1 MLHSMTGYGKTQ
13 ISLADKKI
21 TIEIKSLNSK
31 NIDINLKIPSIYREK
46 ELIIRNLIHNSLKRG
61 KIECSIFYELN
72 EGLNTTNINPQV
84 FKNYYKQLQLLQE
97 ELKIE
102 NSDLISSILRLPD
115 TLKSQKTELDE
126 GEWVVIEHGII
137 DALAQLTEFRE
148 QEGAAM
154 QEDLLLRSNNILK
167 LMESLLPFEG
177 NRIEKLKTRINK
189 SMEEFFQ
196 SEKTDKNRFE
206 QEMIFYIEK
215 LDISEE
221 KVRLL
226 NHCNYFNE
234 TLTNE
239 AEPGKKLAFISQEM
253 GREINTIGSKAND
266 SDMQHIVVNMKDEL
280 EKIKEQTLNI
290 L

>member
-31 NIDINLKIPSIYREK
+31 NIDINLKTPSIYREK
-46 ELIIRNLIHNSLKRG
+46 ELIIRNLIHNALKRG
-61 KIECSIFYELN
+61 KVECSIYYELN
-72 EGLNTTNINPQV
+72 EGLNTANINPQV

-102 NSDLISSILRLPD
+102 NSDILSSILRLPD
-115 TLKSQKTELDE
+115 TLKPQKTELGDDE
-126 GEWVVIEHGII
+126 WADIEKGII
-137 DALAQLTEFRE
+137 DALAQLAEFRE
-148 QEGAAM
+148 QEGKSM
-154 QEDLLLRSNNILK
+154 QEDLLLRSKNILE
-167 LMESLLPFEG
+167 LMESLIPFEA
-177 NRIEKLKTRINK
+177 NRIEKLKVRINK

-196 SEKTDKNRFE
+196 SEKIDMNRLE

-234 TLTNE
+234 TLMNE
-239 AEPGKKLAFISQEM
+239 PEPGKKLAFISQEM

-266 SDMQHIVVNMKDEL
+266 SNMQHIVVNMKDEL
-280 EKIKEQTLNI
+280 EKIKELSLNI